1 MAKTGDDIVDL
12 KKIGQFLAKL
22 RQEKKLTQE
31 QLGEKIGVTN
41 KTISRWENGNYL
53 PPVEMLMQL
62 SQFYDISI
70 NELLSGER
78 LSEDTFKANAEE
90 NVKQLLSQSVFTT
103 QDRIKY
109 FKRKWQKENLFI
121 NICTMILFVIL
132 SVVASCFWGFENV
145 YPFSVLIATI
155 LVVVRY
161 NRMMVF
167 VEHWAYDVSRLENKN

>member
-78 LSEDTFKANAEE
+78 LSEDTFKANA
-90 NVKQLLSQSVFTT
+90 
-103 QDRIKY
+103 
-109 FKRKWQKENLFI
+109 
-121 NICTMILFVIL
+121 
-132 SVVASCFWGFENV
+132 
-145 YPFSVLIATI
+145 
-155 LVVVRY
+155 
-161 NRMMVF
+161 
-167 VEHWAYDVSRLENKN
+167 